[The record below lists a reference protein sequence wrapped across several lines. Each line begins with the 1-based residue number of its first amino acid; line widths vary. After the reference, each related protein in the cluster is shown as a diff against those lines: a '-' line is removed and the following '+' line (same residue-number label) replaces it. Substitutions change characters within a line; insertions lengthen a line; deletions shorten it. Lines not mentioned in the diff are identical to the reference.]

1 MSDMTLPERVWH
13 FLAGVSTE
21 VESRTGCKVG
31 CGEMMQVLLIDQ
43 VAALQARAEATGK
56 CETRML
62 RLQENEHGENILM
75 LGDDLYAALLDEHR
89 QTIEHGQ

>member
-62 RLQENEHGENILM
+62 RLEHREDGDRLLLGEA
-75 LGDDLYAALLDEHR
+75 LYSALLDEHR
-89 QTIEHGQ
+89 QTIGQGQ